1 MEKHI
6 EKLPSSQIAFYNRF
20 LAMKQ
25 GSKEYKRDCQISS
38 ATILLDN
45 NMSVDFNLVNG
56 NSDSGPYLDVVLFD
70 ENGCEIESLPPFAEK
85 MEGLYSFD
93 KHGVSVEI
101 IGA

>member
-1 MEKHI
+1 
-6 EKLPSSQIAFYNRF
+6 
-20 LAMKQ
+20 MKN
-25 GSKEYKRDCQISS
+25 GSKEYKRDSQITS

-85 MEGLYSFD
+85 MEGSYSFD
-93 KHGVSVEI
+93 KHNVSVEI
-101 IGA
+101 VAA